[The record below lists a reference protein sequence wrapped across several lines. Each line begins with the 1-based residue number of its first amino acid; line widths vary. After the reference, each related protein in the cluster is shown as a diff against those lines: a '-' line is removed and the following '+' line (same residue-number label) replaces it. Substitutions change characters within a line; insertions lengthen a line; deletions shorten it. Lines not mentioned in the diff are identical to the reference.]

1 MVNEKGNL
9 ILDNKG
15 KPVIENPVLNQKQ
28 GLLERAS
35 DFYSNYLLSQYTLK
49 GTWSFL
55 FESFKSD

>member
-35 DFYSNYLLSQYTLK
+35 DFYRKKILSQY
-49 GTWSFL
+49 
-55 FESFKSD
+55 

>member
-35 DFYSNYLLSQYTLK
+35 DFQSKNLLSQYNVY
-49 GTWSFL
+49 
-55 FESFKSD
+55 

>member
-35 DFYSNYLLSQYTLK
+35 DFYSNYLLSQYNVYYEKANLSSQK
-49 GTWSFL
+49 NS
-55 FESFKSD
+55 